1 LASDLAANT
10 AQCTLA
16 YWHIPLYSSGGRA
29 AQNTQSIWNQ
39 LYNAGADVVLAGHD
53 HTYERFSP
61 QDANGNAVAN
71 GLTEF
76 IAGTGGANHT
86 SLATRQ
92 PNSVVFNDTTFGV
105 LQLTL
110 HATSYDWKFIPD
122 TGSGSFTD
130 SGSASCH

>member
-1 LASDLAANT
+1 MRRSKRRLLAGSALAVGILAATSVPASAATT
-10 AQCTLA
+10 A
-16 YWHIPLYSSGGRA
+16 SFS
-29 AQNTQSIWNQ
+29 
-39 LYNAGADVVLAGHD
+39 AGVLTG
-53 HTYERFSP
+53 T
-61 QDANGNAVAN
+61 AVAN
-71 GLTEF
+71 GITEF

-92 PNSVVFNDTTFGV
+92 PNSVVFNATTFGV